1 MILRPQ
7 RYFTIVRQ
15 IANHLDTDTYYVQ
28 AIVRDART
36 DEVLATLNL
45 DDKGGQRFT
54 KTWLVCAD
62 PSGLGRDISI
72 VTSVY
77 TDTGYTTKSENYGD
91 EENTHLVEDNQPLGR
106 GGANIG
112 GNTGVDARTVKRIV
126 EESLNAHHEKMMAD
140 KKEEPEA
147 EKEEPEAPEQIDFSE
162 VLRAIKGLETKLKPK
177 EVKPTDLT
185 PITKGLGE
193 LAQMIEEKEV
203 TPETDL
209 TPVLERLAEKGE
221 TDELTAEEMKGLLG
235 GLEKTI
241 ITQLPKLIANVLK
254 DAVFTIAPT
263 TATMEGVVK
272 DKPKKVEEPEP
283 IDINTLTK

>member
-7 RYFTIVRQ
+7 RYFTVVRQ
-15 IANHLDTDTYYVQ
+15 ITNHTDTATYYVR
-28 AIVRDART
+28 AVIRDART
-36 DEVLATLNL
+36 DEILATLNL

-62 PSGLGRDISI
+62 PSGQGRDISI

-91 EENTHLVEDNQPLGR
+91 EENTHLVEDNQHLGR
-106 GGANIG
+106 GGAGNG
-112 GNTGVDARTVKRIV
+112 GIDARTVKRIV
-126 EESLNAHHEKMMAD
+126 TEVVEAHHEKM
-140 KKEEPEA
+140 KEEKKDDTDDIDDVLPTPE
-147 EKEEPEAPEQIDFSE
+147 PIDFSE
-162 VLRAIKGLETKLKPK
+162 VLGAIRGLETKLKPK
-177 EVKPTDLT
+177 EVKPVDLR
-185 PITKGLGE
+185 PIAKGLND
-193 LAQMIEEKEV
+193 LAQKIEDKEV
-203 TPETDL
+203 TPATDL
-209 TPVLERLAEKGE
+209 SPVLEKLDEKDE
-221 TDELTAEEMKGLLG
+221 TDDLTAQEVKGLLD

-263 TATMEGVVK
+263 TATMDGVVK
-272 DKPKKVEEPEP
+272 DKPKKIEEPKP